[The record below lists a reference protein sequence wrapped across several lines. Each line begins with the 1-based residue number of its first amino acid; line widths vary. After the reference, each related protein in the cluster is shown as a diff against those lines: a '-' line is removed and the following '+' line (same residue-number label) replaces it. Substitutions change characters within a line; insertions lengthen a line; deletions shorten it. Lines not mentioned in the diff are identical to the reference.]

1 MADDPR
7 PIETAKRVGR
17 PPITLP
23 DRLTIRTLHDRG
35 YSDAQIARA
44 LAITPSQCR
53 EALADARA
61 VLEANALALVT
72 DALTASD
79 IAARKGDHRPARD
92 LLDRL
97 GVTDA
102 TKGTQQT
109 TNVGVQV
116 HVSGFTFPGLPV
128 PQPQA
133 LEGAPAPAI
142 DVVATP
148 ARTEE
153 SE

>member
-1 MADDPR
+1 MSSSHESEAPAP

-35 YSDAQIARA
+35 YSDAAIARA
-44 LAITPSQCR
+44 LKLSPAQCR
-53 EALADARA
+53 EALQDARA
-61 VLEANALALVT
+61 VLEANAMALVT
-72 DALTASD
+72 DYLTASD
-79 IAARKGDHRPARD
+79 LAARKGDHRPARD
-92 LLDRL
+92 MLDRL

-102 TKGTQQT
+102 TKGAQQT

-128 PQPQA
+128 PQQ
-133 LEGAPAPAI
+133 PAI
-142 DVVATP
+142 AAEVVP
-148 ARTEE
+148 QPD
-153 SE
+153 SEPRE